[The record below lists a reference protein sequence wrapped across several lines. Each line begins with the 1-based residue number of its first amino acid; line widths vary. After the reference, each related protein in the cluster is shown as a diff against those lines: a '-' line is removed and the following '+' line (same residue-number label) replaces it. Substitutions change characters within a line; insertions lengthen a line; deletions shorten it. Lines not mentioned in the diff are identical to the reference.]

1 MCGIAGF
8 CDFSSDYLQC
18 ADKWERVLIDM
29 RSAIAH
35 RGPDQA
41 GEYLRHTVGLSQARL
56 SIRDIQGGRQPMIRQ
71 KNGSEYGIVYNGEIY
86 NTDELR
92 PALEKAGYLFETTA
106 DTEVILYAYME
117 YGANFVTMLN
127 GIFAIVIWDG
137 NLNRLVLYRDRVGVK
152 PLFYTLRG
160 NELVFGSEPK
170 ALFCH
175 PDIKPQVDMDSFRAI
190 FGIGPARIPGC
201 GVFKNIHEIR
211 PGYMGVFSAEGFRE
225 SAYWT
230 LSAREHTD
238 DYRQTVET
246 VSYLVQDAVRRQMVS
261 DVPVCSFL
269 SGGLDSS
276 IVTAVASDFLRERG
290 LKLNT
295 FSFDFVENAT
305 YFKSNSFQPEQDRP
319 YVDKMLK
326 AYNLNHTF
334 LECDDSR
341 LIGALFEAVCAKDMP
356 GMTDV
361 DASLLYFCRLV
372 KQQNKVALTGECADE
387 IFGGYP
393 WFYREELLNA
403 ETFPWS
409 RDLSA
414 RTLLLSD
421 AFLSEL
427 DIEAFVRSRYEE
439 SVAMVPYL
447 DGETAE
453 EKQRRKISYL
463 NQNWFM
469 QTLLERMD
477 RTSMYCGLEA
487 RVPYADHR
495 IVEYLYNVPWRM
507 KYQNGVEKALL
518 RDACGD
524 LLPSALMHRKKSP
537 YPKTYS
543 PNYEAQL
550 SERFSALLKNPDSR
564 VAPFIDRRK
573 AEQFLSS
580 PKDYGKPWF
589 GQLMAAPQMLA
600 YLLQIEYW
608 MEKFNLAIV

>member
-8 CDFSSDYLQC
+8 SDFSSDYLQY

-56 SIRDIQGGRQPMIRQ
+56 SIRDIQGGRQPMVRQ
-71 KNGSEYGIVYNGEIY
+71 KNNAEYAIVYNGEIY
-86 NTDELR
+86 NTDELK
-92 PALEKAGYLFETTA
+92 PALEEAGYRFETTA

-117 YGANFVTMLN
+117 YGADFVTMLN

-137 NLNRLVLYRDRVGVK
+137 NQNRLFLYRDRVGVK
-152 PLFYTLRG
+152 PLFYTLRDS
-160 NELVFGSEPK
+160 ELVFGSEVK
-170 ALFCH
+170 ALFSH
-175 PDIKPQVDMDSFRAI
+175 PDITPEADMDSFRAI

-201 GVFKNIHEIR
+201 GVFKNIREVK
-211 PGYMGVFSAEGFRE
+211 PGCMGVFSAKGFRE

-238 DYRQTVET
+238 DYAKTVET
-246 VSYLVQDAVRRQMVS
+246 VSYLVRDAVRRQMVS

-276 IVTAVASDFLRERG
+276 IVTAVASDYLRERG

-295 FSFDFVENAT
+295 FSFDFVENST

-326 AYNLNHTF
+326 AYDLNHTY

-341 LIGALFEAVCAKDMP
+341 LVGALFEAVSAKDMP

-393 WFYREELLNA
+393 WFYREELLSA
-403 ETFPWS
+403 DTFPWS

-421 AFLSEL
+421 AFLSAL
-427 DIEAFVRSRYEE
+427 DIEAFVRNRYEE

-447 DGETAE
+447 DGETGE

-524 LLPSALMHRKKSP
+524 LLPNELMHRKKSP

-543 PNYEAQL
+543 PNYEALL
-550 SERFSALLKNPDSR
+550 SERFSALLKDPDSR
-564 VAPFIDRRK
+564 VASFIDRRK

-600 YLLQIEYW
+600 YILQIEYW
-608 MEKFNLAIV
+608 MEKFDLAI